1 MIWYSYYLITRNNR
15 GQFVIAPPHNLCY
28 YGIMKINL
36 AKSAGFCFGVKRA
49 LKIAFE
55 LAKSKRR
62 VEMLGNIV
70 HNEKVVNEIN
80 KSGIKKVNRLR
91 NGKNKILLI
100 PAHGT
105 CIDTIKKAK
114 DLGYKIIDAT
124 CPMVKQIHK
133 IAVDQENKGY
143 RIIVIGDKKHDEVRG
158 VTGQLKNKSLII
170 DSLNRIPFKTIRH
183 LDKACVVAQSTQN
196 LNKVLK
202 IVGVLKPY
210 IKKIVFFNTICI
222 PTRTKQKE
230 IKTMPL
236 KNDVMVII
244 GSKTS
249 ANTKRLYEISK
260 SLNKQT
266 HWVQSKRE
274 IKPNWFKTDSSVGV
288 TSGAS
293 TPDSTT
299 QEIIN
304 YIKQISNAGDL

>member
-1 MIWYSYYLITRNNR
+1 ME
-15 GQFVIAPPHNLCY
+15 
-28 YGIMKINL
+28 INL

-49 LKIAFE
+49 LKIAFQV
-55 LAKSKRR
+55 AKSKRC

-70 HNEKVVNEIN
+70 HNETVVKEI
-80 KSGIKKVNRLR
+80 KEAGIKKINRLR
-91 NGKNKILLI
+91 SGKNKTLLI

-105 CIDTIKKAK
+105 CIDTIKRA
-114 DLGYKIIDAT
+114 DRLGYKIIDAT

-133 IAVDQENKGY
+133 IVVDQENKGY
-143 RIIVIGDKKHDEVRG
+143 RIIVIGDKKHDEVHG
-158 VTGQLKNKSLII
+158 ITGQLKNKALII
-170 DSLNRIPFKTIRH
+170 DTPNRIPIKTIQH
-183 LDKACVVAQSTQN
+183 LNKACIVAQSTQN
-196 LNKVLK
+196 LNEVLK
-202 IVGVLKPY
+202 IVRALKPY

-266 HWVQSKRE
+266 HWVQSKKE
-274 IKPNWFKTDSSVGV
+274 IKQNWFKINSSVGV
-288 TSGAS
+288 ASGAS

-299 QEIIN
+299 QEIIK
-304 YIKQISNAGDL
+304 YITCRGVFSPHPHPKERKV